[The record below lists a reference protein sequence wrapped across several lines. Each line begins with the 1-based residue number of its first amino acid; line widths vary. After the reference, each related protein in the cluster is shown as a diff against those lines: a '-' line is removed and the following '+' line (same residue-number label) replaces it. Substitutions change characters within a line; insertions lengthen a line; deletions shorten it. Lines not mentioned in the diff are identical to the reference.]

1 MQKKVTVL
9 TFSAMHSALC
19 LLGAMLFALSIPAA
33 AQQPSKI
40 PRVGLLSLSSA
51 NTTLE
56 AFRQG
61 LHQLG
66 YVEGK
71 NIAFEYRWAEGH
83 EDRFPILAGELL
95 RMNVDIIVA
104 TTSRG
109 ARAAQQLT
117 RTTPIVTTA
126 IPDPVVYGLVNTL
139 HHPGRNVTGLSF
151 VSSQLGGKR
160 LELLKEIIP
169 GFSRVAVLSN
179 VIEFDNPAQERSIKE
194 VAAIARSL
202 SVQLQILNVKKPEEI
217 ENAFLSMIGGK
228 VGALMVM
235 TPSMLWLNRARIVE
249 LAAKSRL
256 PAMYPDSRFTDAGGL
271 MSYGPNHA
279 EVYRRAAYFVDRI
292 LKGSK
297 PEDLPV
303 EQPTKFELVLN
314 LTAANEIGVSI
325 PPEVLMWAD
334 RVIK

>member
-1 MQKKVTVL
+1 LKKK
-9 TFSAMHSALC
+9 FIGRA
-19 LLGAMLFALSIPAA
+19 LGAMLLALSFPAH
-33 AQQPSKI
+33 AQQSSKI
-40 PRVGLLSLSSA
+40 PRVGVLSLSSA
-51 NTTLE
+51 NTSLE
-56 AFRQG
+56 AFKQG

-126 IPDPVVYGLVNTL
+126 IPDPVVYGLVNSPQ
-139 HHPGRNVTGLSF
+139 HPGRNVTGLSF

-179 VIEFDNPAQERSIKE
+179 VIEFDNPAQETSIKE
-194 VAAIARSL
+194 VAAVAQSL

-217 ENAFLSMIGGK
+217 ENAFSSMIRGKIGG
-228 VGALMVM
+228 LMVM
-235 TPSMLWLNRARIVE
+235 TPSMFWLNRARIVE
-249 LAAKSRL
+249 LAVKSRV
-256 PAMYPDSRFTDAGGL
+256 PAIYPDSRFTDAGGL
-271 MSYGPNHA
+271 MSYGPNYA
-279 EVYRRAAYFVDRI
+279 ELYHRAAYFVDRI

-303 EQPTKFELVLN
+303 EQPTKFELVIN
-314 LTAANEIGVSI
+314 LKAAKEIGLTI
-325 PPEVLMWAD
+325 PTEVLMWAD